1 MHRGCEHI
9 DQHID
14 IERALAALTAKQA
27 EAVRLAMQGYTQA
40 EAARLLGI
48 HRNALKR
55 RMTRVQKKDVYELG
69 RLATK

>member
-27 EAVRLAMQGYTQA
+27 EA
-40 EAARLLGI
+40 AALLGI
-48 HRNALKR
+48 HRIVFKR
-55 RMTRVQKKDVYELG
+55 RLIRAQKGYINTLSRGYK
-69 RLATK
+69 

>member
-40 EAARLLGI
+40 EAAALLGI
-48 HRNALKR
+48 HRIVFKR
-55 RMTRVQKKDVYELG
+55 RLIRAQKGYINTLSRGYK
-69 RLATK
+69 